1 MPLEGFF
8 QRQSKEDAAA
18 GIAPVA
24 SKMIV
29 QKQGGGFLYATT
41 DLAAVRY
48 ESICAHSN
56 DG

>member
-1 MPLEGFF
+1 MFF
-8 QRQSKEDAAA
+8 RQSKEDAAA